1 MISSNNQPN
10 DLIKN
15 ENFQKN
21 LIFEK
26 VLKNDTENMEITLLC
41 HLKDN
46 FDEKAIAKF
55 SKIEFIEEVF
65 N

>member
-1 MISSNNQPN
+1 
-10 DLIKN
+10 
-15 ENFQKN
+15 

-41 HLKDN
+41 YLKDN
-46 FDEKAIAKF
+46 FEEKAIAKF
-55 SKIEFIEEVF
+55 SKVEFIEEVF